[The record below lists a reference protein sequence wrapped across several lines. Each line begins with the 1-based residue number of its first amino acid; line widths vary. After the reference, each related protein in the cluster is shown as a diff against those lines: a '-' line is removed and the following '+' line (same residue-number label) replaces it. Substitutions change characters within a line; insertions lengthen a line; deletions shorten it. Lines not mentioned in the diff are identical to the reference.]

1 MNSVFSISFLQ
12 TKPFWVLLIAVLF
25 SANLMAQNGVA
36 IINVSEN
43 KILSGEGIP
52 FELSFVIKEIELNNE
67 EVALLQN
74 QLNTQPERYLVT
86 LIKDDLKPELLVICG
101 FKTETFELL
110 NQAFHEVLQLLNPG
124 KVLFNEQE
132 FSDFNTIVLE

>member
-1 MNSVFSISFLQ
+1 MNSSFFNI
-12 TKPFWVLLIAVLF
+12 KPVWAFLIAVLF
-25 SANLMAQNGVA
+25 SANMMAQNGVA
-36 IINVSEN
+36 VINVSDN

-52 FELSFVIKEIELNNE
+52 FEISFVIKEIELNNE

-74 QLNTQPERYLVT
+74 QLNTQPERYRVT

-110 NQAFHEVLQLLNPG
+110 NQAFHEVLHQLNPRV
-124 KVLFNEQE
+124 VLFNEQE
-132 FSDFNTIVLE
+132 FTDFNAIVLE

>member
-1 MNSVFSISFLQ
+1 
-12 TKPFWVLLIAVLF
+12 
-25 SANLMAQNGVA
+25 MAQNGVA
-36 IINVSEN
+36 IINVSGN

-74 QLNTQPERYLVT
+74 HLNTQPEKYSVT

-110 NQAFHEVLQLLNPG
+110 NQAFHEVLHQLDPRV
-124 KVLFNEQE
+124 VLFNEQE
-132 FSDFNTIVLE
+132 FTDFNAIVLQ

>member
-1 MNSVFSISFLQ
+1 M
-12 TKPFWVLLIAVLF
+12 IAVLF

-36 IINVSEN
+36 IINVSDN

-52 FELSFVIKEIELNNE
+52 FELSFVIKETGLNNE

-74 QLNTQPERYLVT
+74 QLNTQPERYSVT
-86 LIKDDLKPELLVICG
+86 LIKDDTKPELVIICG

-110 NQAFHEVLQLLNPG
+110 NKAFQEVLHLLNPRMI
-124 KVLFNEQE
+124 LFNEQE
-132 FSDFNTIVLE
+132 VTDFSDILLE